1 MILTLGFYFMQA
13 RLWWTSIPRSLPL
26 PALFVGIDVSHAPK
40 VFDPDQRAFMR
51 KKSCAAIVTVVVR
64 GGPSDTVEMFST
76 TSTKYPGQ
84 EACLEF
90 DLQENIEGTIRAC
103 NVEPA
108 CVIGW
113 RDGISDTEFEELAA
127 EEVRGIRAALAAA
140 HDPGS
145 KRKQRDEIPVA
156 YLICQK
162 AVANKF
168 MCLQDG
174 AVHSAPSGTLVT
186 SLCGLDKDH
195 QGYHETFFING
206 RAPPFST
213 AKPVRFV
220 VFERDDPLSG
230 VSLPDL
236 TWGQCHEY
244 ANWTGAIKQ
253 PAVTK
258 MAHKLSKLAGSFVDC
273 GESIDHERLAN
284 RAYFL

>member
-1 MILTLGFYFMQA
+1 MQA

-90 DLQENIEGTIRAC
+90 DLKENIEGTIRAC
-103 NVEPA
+103 NVNPA

-113 RDGISDTEFEELAA
+113 RDGISDTAFEELAA
-127 EEVRGIRAALAAA
+127 EEVRGIRAALGAA
-140 HDPGS
+140 HDDPGS
-145 KRKQRDEIPVA
+145 KRKTRDDVPVA
-156 YLICQK
+156 YVICQK
-162 AVANKF
+162 SVNNKF
-168 MCLQDG
+168 LCLQDG
-174 AVHSAPSGTLVT
+174 AVHSAPSGTLVS
-186 SLCGLDKDH
+186 SLCGWDADH
-195 QGYHETFFING
+195 ERPHETFFING

-220 VFERDDPLSG
+220 VYERDEQLSDVPL
-230 VSLPDL
+230 PEL

-258 MAHKLSKLAGSFVDC
+258 MAHKLSKLAGTFADC
-273 GESIDHERLAN
+273 GDSIDHKGLAN